1 MRPCHICAGTGGSP
15 LPHLRQDWGL
25 TPATS
30 ATGLGSSSASA
41 SLSASRASSAA
52 SSVSIARARCLL
64 TGSGTGERCTIARA
78 RASHTQWCLNV
89 KHACRARSSGLQNAT
104 RNAQCAT
111 ASACAGRAAQRSAA
125 LRTPGPSAVLVR
137 NMWQRCA
144 PSRCRCGNRRG
155 VTRAAG
161 VRRTMAVA
169 LHGTGSSRRAKA
181 RCRRDGGCGGGRLES
196 PANGAVCCMSYDV
209 ARDMLHVVRCCT

>member
-1 MRPCHICAGTGGSP
+1 VVGFGGGGSGRQAVAGSQVDRVILRSAARACFELQCGRGESDVRPCHICAGTGGSP

-111 ASACAGRAAQRSAA
+111 ASACAGRAAQRSAENARAERSPGAEYVAA
-125 LRTPGPSAVLVR
+125 LRPVPVQ
-137 NMWQRCA
+137 MWQQA
-144 PSRCRCGNRRG
+144 RRHSG
-155 VTRAAG
+155 SGRAEN
-161 VRRTMAVA
+161 T
-169 LHGTGSSRRAKA
+169 
-181 RCRRDGGCGGGRLES
+181 GCGLAQDGI
-196 PANGAVCCMSYDV
+196 V
-209 ARDMLHVVRCCT
+209 